1 MADVPTWREQGY
13 DAVVSNWRSVVGP
26 KGMTGPQIAYW
37 EAVLRRMADS
47 EEWKKEL
54 EANFW
59 SGEYLAS
66 VEARR
71 FMEQDNIRVKAF
83 LTDLGLAN

>member
-1 MADVPTWREQGY
+1 
-13 DAVVSNWRSVVGP
+13 
-26 KGMTGPQIAYW
+26 MTGPQIAYW

-71 FMEQDNIRVKAF
+71 FMEQDNVQVKAF
-83 LTDLGLAN
+83 LTDLGLAK